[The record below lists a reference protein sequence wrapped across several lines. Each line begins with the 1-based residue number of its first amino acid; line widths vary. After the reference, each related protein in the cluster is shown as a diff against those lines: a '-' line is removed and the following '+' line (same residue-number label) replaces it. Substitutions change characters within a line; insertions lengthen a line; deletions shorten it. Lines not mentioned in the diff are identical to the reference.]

1 MLPGDFL
8 ARGFR
13 PREERLAF
21 FIGCECGFFDF
32 IAEVF
37 RFAMAPD
44 NGEAGGGN
52 HQMH

>member
-1 MLPGDFL
+1 MLPFL

-13 PREERLAF
+13 PREARLAL
-21 FIGCECGFFDF
+21 FIGCFAGFFDF
-32 IAEVF
+32 IAELF

-44 NGEAGGGN
+44 NGEAGSDN